1 MHVVIRLEAAGS
13 KEAEW
18 LPLSFAEQPGV
29 KEVQKCGDDH
39 GRQPSASLPLSTS
52 DLCHQGTT
60 ISSGV

>member
-18 LPLSFAEQPGV
+18 LPLLFAV
-29 KEVQKCGDDH
+29 KQVQKCGDDH